1 MQDLDLNSVWI
12 DNDGNYP
19 DVTQRDNSIV
29 NPNRSIQVYF
39 RNLELYLISHIARA
53 DAIFGC
59 IAWLT
64 SGSILDALARKSVVS
79 IVVQKEDFLRPDLG
93 GGKDWKNWLRKKYK
107 SLQCN
112 IDRYSFDNI
121 ISNLSVCSDPTLD
134 PIRCVGNYNRDKAP
148 AFPRMHNKF
157 MIFAKLST
165 LSDVDQT
172 QLGST
177 RVNPYAVWTGS
188 FNLTKNAGKSL
199 ENALFITD
207 LEVVQAYFSEFS
219 QIVAISEPLDWE
231 VDWAEPEWRV
241 GT

>member
-1 MQDLDLNSVWI
+1 MQDLDLNRVWV

-29 NPNRSIQVYF
+29 DSKRSIQVYF
-39 RNLELYLISHIARA
+39 RDLETHLISHINQA

-64 SGSILDALARKSVVS
+64 SGAILDALARKTVVS
-79 IVVQKEDFLRPDLG
+79 IVVQKEDFLRPDLDSRE
-93 GGKDWKNWLRKKYK
+93 DWKNWLRTKYK
-107 SLQCN
+107 SLRCD
-112 IDRYSFDNI
+112 IDRYSFDNV
-121 ISNLSVCSDPTLD
+121 ISNLSICSDPSLD
-134 PIRCVGNYNRDKAP
+134 PIRCVGNYNRDKVP

-165 LSDVDQT
+165 PPDVDET
-172 QLGST
+172 YLGAT
-177 RVNPYAVWTGS
+177 KINPYAVWTGS

-199 ENALFITD
+199 ENALFITES
-207 LEVVQAYFSEFS
+207 EVVQAYYLEFG
-219 QIVAISEPLDWE
+219 QIVAISESLNWE
-231 VDWAEPEWRV
+231 VDWVEPEWRV